1 MANIVTFDKVDGPNG
16 WLGSMY
22 TSPIFYE
29 NSLFATAEHLFQF
42 TRFEGFYP
50 KDKNGEPFRI
60 KNDEGTLVAFDE
72 IFMKSKLCAYRTD
85 MIKSELE
92 TVKRKKATITD
103 YTKSGVQRTKDL
115 SVQYVSNPLFAKST
129 AKKYLKYVRN
139 YSKLTDDELEA
150 AYKKDE
156 EKDLANMR
164 KILRLKVG
172 FNSELIG
179 QLLRTGDATIIEDV
193 TNRVE
198 TRERLANEKAQTY
211 RIAYDNLRASVFNG
225 KVLEKAEKDCKR
237 AEAEAANPNHR
248 HDLFWGQR
256 QLDGEW
262 VGQNQLGRAWM
273 ELRDELRELLGVP
286 VRMPKIK

>member
-22 TSPIFYE
+22 TSPIFYL

-139 YSKLTDDELEA
+139 YSKLTDDEKEA

-179 QLLRTGDATIIEDV
+179 QLLRTGDAIIIESP
-193 TNRVE
+193 RVLRRPPSLRRWSHDE
-198 TRERLANEKAQTY
+198 EINEVFPRGSGTCCADGVRVARRP
-211 RIAYDNLRASVFNG
+211 RIAMGS
-225 KVLEKAEKDCKR
+225 
-237 AEAEAANPNHR
+237 H
-248 HDLFWGQR
+248 
-256 QLDGEW
+256 
-262 VGQNQLGRAWM
+262 
-273 ELRDELRELLGVP
+273 
-286 VRMPKIK
+286 